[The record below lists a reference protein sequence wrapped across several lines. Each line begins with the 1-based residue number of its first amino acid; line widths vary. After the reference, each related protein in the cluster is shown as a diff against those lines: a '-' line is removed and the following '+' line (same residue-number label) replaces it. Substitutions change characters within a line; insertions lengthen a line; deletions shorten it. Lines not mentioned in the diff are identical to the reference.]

1 MKVLLK
7 LALVCVTSAWA
18 VGLSHAAENKPR
30 ASDDEAQIKA
40 LFADLMKAIM
50 AQDTKAVVSHYAP
63 RGFMY
68 IDVSLPR
75 AYYGIEGATFTWD
88 AYFGLVVPGSVKA
101 EATDLHVTVAGDG
114 KYAFAYHFDHYQDQL
129 KQPSPA
135 LGHLLDFT
143 NRATSFLEKIDGRW
157 YIKLEHNSFPLD
169 LATGKADWKSTD
181 VRQLP
186 AH

>member
-1 MKVLLK
+1 MKVLSK
-7 LALVCVTSAWA
+7 LVSVFVMSVCAMGV
-18 VGLSHAAENKPR
+18 SHSTESKAAGAQN
-30 ASDDEAQIKA
+30 EAQIKA
-40 LFADLMKAIM
+40 LFADLMKSIM
-50 AQDTKAVVSHYAP
+50 SQDTKAVISHYAP
-63 RGFMY
+63 HGFMY

-75 AYYGIEGATFTWD
+75 AYYGIEGAIYTWD
-88 AYFGLVVPGSVKA
+88 AYFALVVPGSVKA

-114 KYAFAYHFDHYQDQL
+114 KYAFAYHFDHYQDKL
-129 KQPSPA
+129 KNPNPS

-181 VRQLP
+181 VRELP
-186 AH
+186 KH